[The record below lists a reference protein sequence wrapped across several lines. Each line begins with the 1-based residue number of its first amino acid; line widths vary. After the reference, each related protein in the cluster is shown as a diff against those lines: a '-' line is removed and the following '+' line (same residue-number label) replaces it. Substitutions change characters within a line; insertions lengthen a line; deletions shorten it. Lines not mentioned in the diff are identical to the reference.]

1 MNRRKFIQ
9 QAGMTSAL
17 AFISPSILSSC
28 TAQAKGVATEA
39 GLQLYTLRE
48 ALEKD
53 FKGTIEKAAKIGYKN
68 LEFFNYSDGKYFGNS
83 VREVKSILDELG
95 LKAKSSHV
103 LTGWSMPENVGT
115 MTNDWERTVADAA
128 ELGQSHIACAYLFDT
143 ERKKLDDYKKLSDLL
158 NSCGETAKE
167 YGVQMA
173 YHNHDF
179 EFQAMN
185 GKIPYDLLLSEC
197 DVELVKF
204 ELDLYWTA
212 RAGVDPVEYFRQN
225 EGRFP
230 LWHVKDMGAG
240 EEQFF
245 SAVGEGV
252 IDWQNI
258 FNHASTAGLKQ
269 FFVEQDQT
277 KSGKPFEEIAKSYKY
292 LKGIKRDG

>member
-9 QAGMTSAL
+9 QAGLLSSF
-17 AFISPSILSSC
+17 AFIPSSILSAC
-28 TAQAKGVATEA
+28 VAPNKGVAKEA

-53 FKGTIEKAAKIGYKN
+53 FKGTIEKAANIGYKN
-68 LEFFNYSDGKYFGNS
+68 FEFFNYSDGKYFGNS
-83 VREVKSILDELG
+83 IKEVKSILDEFSLN
-95 LKAKSSHV
+95 AKSSHV
-103 LTGWSMPENVGT
+103 LTGWAMPKNIGT

-128 ELGQSHIACAYLFDT
+128 ELGQTHIACAYLFDS
-143 ERKKLDDYKKLSDLL
+143 ERESIDDYKKLSDLL

-179 EFQAMN
+179 EFQALD
-185 GKIPYDLLLSEC
+185 GKIPFDLLLSEC
-197 DVELVKF
+197 DVNLVKF

-212 RAGVDPVEYFRQN
+212 RAGVDPIAYFKDH

-258 FNHASTAGLKQ
+258 FNHASVAGLKQ
-269 FFVEQDQT
+269 FFVEQDDT
-277 KSGKPFEEIAKSYKY
+277 KSGKPFEEITKSYRY
-292 LKGIKRDG
+292 LKGISKS

>member
-28 TAQAKGVATEA
+28 IPQNQAVAKDA

-53 FKGTIEKAAKIGYKN
+53 FKGTIERVAKIGYKY

-83 VREVKSILDELG
+83 IKEVKSILEEYD

-103 LTGWSMPENVGT
+103 LTGWAMPKNIGT
-115 MTNDWERTVADAA
+115 MTNDWERAVADAA
-128 ELGQSHIACAYLFDT
+128 ELGQTHIACAYLFDS
-143 ERKKLDDYKKLSDLL
+143 ERESIDDYKKLSELL
-158 NSCGETAKE
+158 NACGETTKE
-167 YGVQMA
+167 YGIQMA

-179 EFQAMN
+179 EFQTLESE
-185 GKIPYDLLLSEC
+185 IPYDLLLSEC
-197 DVELVKF
+197 DIELVKF

-212 RAGVDPVEYFRQN
+212 RAGVDPVAYFK
-225 EGRFP
+225 EHAGRFP

-240 EEQFF
+240 EER
-245 SAVGEGV
+245 
-252 IDWQNI
+252 N
-258 FNHASTAGLKQ
+258 N
-269 FFVEQDQT
+269 FV
-277 KSGKPFEEIAKSYKY
+277 
-292 LKGIKRDG
+292 

>member
-9 QAGMTSAL
+9 QVGIATSI
-17 AFISPSILSSC
+17 AFIPSSVISAC
-28 TAQAKGVATEA
+28 TAPSKGVAKEA

-53 FKGTIEKAAKIGYKN
+53 FKGTIEKVAKIGYKN

-83 VREVKSILDELG
+83 IKEVKSILDEYS

-103 LTGWSMPENVGT
+103 LTGWAMPKNIGT
-115 MTNDWERTVADAA
+115 MTNDWERAVADAA
-128 ELGQSHIACAYLFDT
+128 ELGQTHIACAYLFDS
-143 ERKKLDDYKKLSDLL
+143 ERESIDDYKKLSDLL

-167 YGVQMA
+167 YGLQMA

-179 EFQAMN
+179 EFQVLD

-197 DVELVKF
+197 DVDLVKF

-212 RAGVDPVEYFRQN
+212 RAGVDPIAYFKEN

-240 EEQFF
+240 EDQFF

-269 FFVEQDQT
+269 FFVEQDDT
-277 KSGKPFEEIAKSYKY
+277 KSGKPFEEITKSYKY
-292 LKGIKRDG
+292 LKGIRKS

>member
-9 QAGMTSAL
+9 QAGMVSSL
-17 AFISPSILSSC
+17 AFIPSSILSACSSSN
-28 TAQAKGVATEA
+28 KGVAKQA

-53 FKGTIEKAAKIGYKN
+53 FKGTIERVAKIGYKN
-68 LEFFNYSDGKYFGNS
+68 LEFFNYADGKYFGNS
-83 VREVKSILDELG
+83 IKEVKSILDEYS

-103 LTGWSMPENVGT
+103 LTGWAMPKNIGT
-115 MTNDWERTVADAA
+115 MTNDWERAVADAA
-128 ELGQSHIACAYLFDT
+128 ELGQTHIACAYLFDS
-143 ERKKLDDYKKLSDLL
+143 ERESIDDYKKLSDLL

-179 EFQAMN
+179 EFQALD

-197 DVELVKF
+197 DIDLVKF

-212 RAGVDPVEYFRQN
+212 RAGVDPVAYFKEN

-258 FNHASTAGLKQ
+258 FNHASIAGLEQ
-269 FFVEQDQT
+269 YFVEQDQT
-277 KSGKPFEEIAKSYKY
+277 KSGKPFEEITKSYEY
-292 LKGIKRDG
+292 LKGIKKS

>member
-1 MNRRKFIQ
+1 MNRRRFIQ
-9 QAGMTSAL
+9 QSGMASAL
-17 AFISPSILSSC
+17 AFVSPSIFSSC
-28 TAQAKGVATEA
+28 APQVQGVASEA

-68 LEFFNYSDGKYFGNS
+68 FEFFNYSDGKYFGNS
-83 VREVKSILDELG
+83 IKEVKSILNDLN
-95 LKAKSSHV
+95 LHAKSSHI
-103 LTGWSMPENVGT
+103 LTGWAMPENVGT
-115 MTNDWERTVADAA
+115 MTNDWERTVSDAA
-128 ELGQSHIACAYLFDT
+128 ELGQSHIACAYLFDS
-143 ERKKLDDYKKLSDLL
+143 ERESIDDYKKLSDLL
-158 NSCGETAKE
+158 NSCGETAKG
-167 YGVQMA
+167 YGVQMT

-179 EFQAMN
+179 EFQKLD
-185 GKIPYDLLLSEC
+185 GKIPFDLLLSQC
-197 DVELVKF
+197 DVNLVKF

-212 RAGVDPVEYFRQN
+212 RAGVDPVEYFKEH

-258 FNHASTAGLKQ
+258 FNHASIAGLEQ

-277 KSGKPFEEIAKSYKY
+277 KSGKPFEEITKSYNY
-292 LKGIKRDG
+292 LKGIKKA

>member
-1 MNRRKFIQ
+1 MNRRKFIK
-9 QAGMTSAL
+9 QAGIASSL
-17 AFISPSILSSC
+17 AFIPSSILSACSP
-28 TAQAKGVATEA
+28 QNQDVAKEA

-53 FKGTIEKAAKIGYKN
+53 FKGTIEKVAKIGYKN

-83 VREVKSILDELG
+83 IKEVKSILVEFN

-103 LTGWSMPENVGT
+103 LTGWAMPDNVGT

-128 ELGQSHIACAYLFDT
+128 ELGQTHIACAYLFDS
-143 ERKKLDDYKKLSDLL
+143 ERESIDDYKRLSDLL
-158 NSCGETAKE
+158 NSCGETSKE

-179 EFQAMN
+179 EFESLD
-185 GKIPYDLLLSEC
+185 GKIPYDLLLSQC
-197 DVELVKF
+197 DINLVKF

-212 RAGVDPVEYFRQN
+212 RAGVDPVKYFKNN

-277 KSGKPFEEIAKSYKY
+277 KSGKPFEEIAKSYEY
-292 LKGIKRDG
+292 LKG

>member
-1 MNRRKFIQ
+1 MNRRKFIK
-9 QAGMTSAL
+9 QAGVASSL
-17 AFISPSILSSC
+17 AFIPTSILSAC
-28 TAQAKGVATEA
+28 TTQNQGVAKEA

-53 FKGTIEKAAKIGYKN
+53 FKGTIEKVAKIGYKN

-83 VREVKSILDELG
+83 IKEVKSILDELN

-103 LTGWSMPENVGT
+103 LTGWAMPKNLGT

-128 ELGQSHIACAYLFDT
+128 ELGQSHIACAYLFDS
-143 ERKKLDDYKKLSDLL
+143 ERESIDDYKKLSDLL
-158 NSCGETAKE
+158 NTCGETSKE
-167 YGVQMA
+167 YGIQMA

-179 EFQAMN
+179 EFQAMD

-197 DVELVKF
+197 DIELVKF

-212 RAGVDPVEYFRQN
+212 RAGVDPVSYFKEH

-240 EEQFF
+240 EDQFF

-258 FNHASTAGLKQ
+258 FNHASTAGLNQ
-269 FFVEQDQT
+269 FFVEQDDT
-277 KSGKPFEEIAKSYKY
+277 KSGKPFEEITKSYKY
-292 LKGIKRDG
+292 LKGIRKS